1 MDDEAELGAVGL
13 TVKPGQTVMDIGAN
27 FGLFTRFLSEAVGS
41 EGKVFSFEP
50 TDDMFAVL
58 ENNVKHFG
66 FTNAKVSKVALSDT
80 TGEAEIHIPRR
91 EDGTLNHY
99 EASIVAVD
107 QSTDSVTDRVR
118 MITLDQFCEDE
129 GIEKVDFI
137 KCDVEGHEIAV
148 LSGGEKLLRSCHPA
162 ILLEVNEPLDDGD
175 HGIRVRELVESF
187 GYAVHVY
194 EDDETHPWKPGE
206 VRVNY
211 LLLPAGENGE
221 EAQ

>member
-118 MITLDQFCEDE
+118 MITLDQFCKADSR
-129 GIEKVDFI
+129 
-137 KCDVEGHEIAV
+137 A
-148 LSGGEKLLRSCHPA
+148 GGSVPR
-162 ILLEVNEPLDDGD
+162 
-175 HGIRVRELVESF
+175 F
-187 GYAVHVY
+187 GF
-194 EDDETHPWKPGE
+194 
-206 VRVNY
+206 
-211 LLLPAGENGE
+211 
-221 EAQ
+221 